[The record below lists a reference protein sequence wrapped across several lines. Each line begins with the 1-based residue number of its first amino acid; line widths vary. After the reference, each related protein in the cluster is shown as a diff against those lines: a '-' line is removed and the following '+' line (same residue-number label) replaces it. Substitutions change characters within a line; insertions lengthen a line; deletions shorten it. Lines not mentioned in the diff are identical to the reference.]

1 MFHKLLEKKET
12 HLFTNILIVD
22 DEIGPRE
29 SLRMI
34 LKPLYNVFIAENGTK
49 AMDIIR
55 KEQID
60 VVTLDMRMPGI
71 QGTEVLKSIKKYRSD
86 IEVIIVTGYGT
97 LKTAIEGIRW
107 GVFDYITK
115 PFNVSEIIAVIKK
128 AADRRILN
136 LQFKSLMQGV
146 KDMEMKVDFNSAKNT
161 LIENQ
166 MLIERLRKL
175 FIENTED
182 SKKIELDFL
191 EFIKVLSSTLE
202 SKDAYTHG
210 HSGRVSYYANAIA
223 QHCGFDELERK
234 ELQIATMLHDIG
246 KVGIDNQCL
255 LKESDLTEEEWQ
267 LIKQHPERGIE
278 LIEPLKLSDFIMDVV
293 LHHHERLDGLGYPHG
308 LSGESIGLPARI
320 AALADSFDVMTS
332 DRPYRKALSK
342 EEVIKEMRIASGTQF
357 DSQLVELMLSLLQDN
372 KSNIFF

>member
-1 MFHKLLEKKET
+1 M
-12 HLFTNILIVD
+12 FTNILIVD

-136 LQFKSLMQGV
+136 LQFKSLLQGV

-182 SKKIELDFL
+182 SKKVELDFL

-278 LIEPLKLSDFIMDVV
+278 LIEPLKLSDFIVDVV
-293 LHHHERLDGLGYPHG
+293 LHHHERLDGLGYPDG
-308 LSGESIGLPARI
+308 LSGESISLPARI

-342 EEVIKEMRIASGTQF
+342 EEVIKEMRIGSGTQF
-357 DSQLVELMLSLLQDN
+357 DSQLIELMLSLLQDN